1 MFQIFFV
8 SQNVTC
14 SVADVFNEIFFCV
27 VNVFGKMSSIVK
39 CFVFLIAFCKISFCV
54 FYAMYFVKCHV
65 KSNVTAF

>member
-27 VNVFGKMSSIVK
+27 VNVFCKMSSIVK
-39 CFVFLIAFCKISFCV
+39 SFVFLIAFCKIRFCV
-54 FYAMYFVKCHV
+54 FHAMYFVKCHV